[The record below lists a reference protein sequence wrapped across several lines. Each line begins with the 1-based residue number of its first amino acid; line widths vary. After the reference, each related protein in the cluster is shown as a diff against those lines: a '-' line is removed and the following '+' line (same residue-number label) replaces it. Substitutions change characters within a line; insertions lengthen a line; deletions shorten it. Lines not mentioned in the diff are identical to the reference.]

1 MARPREFDTDA
12 ALDAAMEVFWRKGYE
27 DAALPDLLGAMG
39 IARGSLYKAFADKRA
54 LYLATLDRYES
65 KVVEPGLA
73 ALCDRS
79 EPDGVARIQRMMQGA
94 CAAAACADAP
104 PGCFM
109 CNAAVDRAPADPEV
123 AARVERM
130 LQRIEDA
137 IAGALAEGAATAGW
151 TAERRREAARLLT
164 SAYVGLRVIARA
176 GRPAAMLEAIVGA
189 AITPLRTP
197 EGGIEPPSGVVQR

>member
-1 MARPREFDTDA
+1 MARPREFDIDA
-12 ALDAAMEVFWRKGYE
+12 ALDAAMMVFWRKGYE
-27 DAALPDLLGAMG
+27 NAALPDLLDAMG
-39 IARGSLYKAFADKRA
+39 IARGSLYKAFDDKRT
-54 LYLATLDRYES
+54 LYLATLDRYEAR
-65 KVVEPGLA
+65 VVAP
-73 ALCDRS
+73 ALDS
-79 EPDGVARIQRMMQGA
+79 LSDPAEPDGVARIQRMMQGA

-123 AARVERM
+123 RARVDRM

-137 IAGALAEGAATAGW
+137 IDAALAEGAQTAGW
-151 TAERRREAARLLT
+151 TPERRREAARLLT

-189 AITPLRTP
+189 AISPLQAP
-197 EGGIEPPSGVVQR
+197 GDGAAPPGTASH